1 MIKIRLSL
9 MKQITMMAFS
19 SVGMLFFMGLLH
31 ADPPLPNV
39 IFILADDLGAYELGC
54 YGQKKIKTPNLD
66 RLAERGMRFTR
77 FYAGNNVC
85 APSRCSLLT
94 GLHSGHATIRD
105 NREAQPE
112 GQQPIRADEVTLS
125 SIMKQ
130 QGYATGAI
138 GKWGL
143 GMFHT
148 SGDPLEHGFDFFFGY
163 NCQRHAHYHFPKF
176 LYRNAVRFELPG
188 NELKTG
194 KTYSHDLLEAESLQF
209 ILQHRE
215 KPFFLYLP
223 YIIPHVSVQVPEDDL
238 KEYRGK
244 LGDDPAYDGKKG
256 YVPHPA
262 PRAGY
267 AAMVSRLD
275 RTVGKIMALLDEL
288 HLTGNTLIIFTSDN
302 GPTHNVGGADSTFFE
317 SAGKLRGLK
326 GSMYEGGLRVPFIAS
341 WKGKIKPGTVCDAR
355 WAFWDVMPTLGEV
368 VQAKLPVKLDGISF
382 LPTLLG
388 QRQPK
393 QHDFFYWESGGYGG
407 QQAVIAGPWKAVRTN
422 LKQQAGQPKLKTQL
436 FNIDEDESETQD
448 AAAKH
453 PTEVARLEA
462 LMRREHIPSAIF
474 PLPAI
479 DPSVNAPS
487 KKK

>member
-1 MIKIRLSL
+1 MNIANGYVTKKIVTLACTLFGFLS
-9 MKQITMMAFS
+9 F
-19 SVGMLFFMGLLH
+19 VDLLR
-31 ADPPLPNV
+31 AEERLPNIV
-39 IFILADDLGAYELGC
+39 FILADDLGAYELGC
-54 YGQKKIKTPNLD
+54 YGQKKIKTPNID

-94 GLHSGHATIRD
+94 GLHPGHATIRD

-112 GQQPIRADEVTLS
+112 GQEPIHADEATLS

-130 QGYATGAI
+130 KGYATGAI

-143 GMFHT
+143 GMFST
-148 SGDPLEHGFDFFFGY
+148 PGDPLKHGFDFFFGY
-163 NCQRHAHYHFPKF
+163 NCQRHAHSHYPQY
-176 LYRNAVRFELPG
+176 LYRNAQRFELPG
-188 NELKTG
+188 R
-194 KTYSHDLLEAESLQF
+194 TYSHDLLEAESLQF
-209 ILQHRE
+209 IRQHE
-215 KPFFLYLP
+215 KTPFFLYLP
-223 YIIPHVSVQVPEDDL
+223 YIIPHVAVQVPEDDL
-238 KEYRGK
+238 NEYRGK

-262 PRAGY
+262 PHAGY

-275 RTVGKIMALLDEL
+275 RTVGKIMTLLEEL
-288 HLTGNTLIIFTSDN
+288 NLTDNTLIIFTSDN
-302 GPTHNVGGADSTFFE
+302 GPTHKVGGADSAFFE

-341 WKGKIKPGTVCDAR
+341 WKGKIKPGALCDTR
-355 WAFWDVMPTLGEV
+355 WAFWDMMPTLGE
-368 VQAKLPVKLDGISF
+368 AAHAELPVKLDGISF

-388 QRQPK
+388 QSQPK
-393 QHDFFYWESGGYGG
+393 QHEFLYWESGGYGG

-422 LKQQAGQPKLKTQL
+422 LKQQVSQPKLKTQL
-436 FNIDEDESETQD
+436 FNVDEDESEACD
-448 AAAKH
+448 VAALH
-453 PTEVARLEA
+453 PAEVTRLEA
-462 LMRREHIPSAIF
+462 LMKREHSPSAIF

-479 DPSVNAPS
+479 DPAVNTPG